1 MEWTCA
7 TGLLDLPADVLE
19 MIMLA
24 AAVKAMV
31 RFLRSCRRAR
41 SLIEGNAVLWK
52 RRVVADF
59 GFPGVAFEPA
69 TSLSCPRWQDVYL
82 AHYNLLNGRYELFVP
97 SPTISAPDPSYNPAD
112 DIPNAEAAV
121 KDIDPFPDDPNA
133 PSSPAS
139 AYDSD
144 NPDHV
149 IDADEVAALLRDVNT
164 PVSTLVAPGL
174 WDAHAVFRVPGKLT
188 ELLDGLASL
197 RAFPKDLIE
206 GRVTRGSGPVDRAMG
221 GGDRP
226 GRLSALG
233 YNDTFDLFLGR
244 TGNSYWVAE
253 VERGGGLGVEVW
265 RSALKD
271 NLEPLDF
278 RGDVIVLEGVCTE
291 PLGPIPPL
299 LRVGWGLGGHVREYD
314 LDVTVDAAEAA
325 EIPTGSSI
333 FSTTVWMARVDGDLM
348 AILATVS
355 YSFDCT
361 HTIPNDGDCRY
372 FEWDDDGSYSKM
384 EISRGESDIVLRRER
399 RANVMLVY
407 AIDRRA
413 GSVKFLWGHD
423 VTKVL
428 HRHMTEYADFRHKPL
443 LAEDIDPDFLK
454 LRDVKLIG
462 CDDVY
467 MDVYNYDDSYI
478 QYHVVCFD
486 LTSGAVPWSTPFAE
500 PPNRIGPISRDGSA
514 VLLQMDGSVIGMS
527 FRKVEDG
534 EGWGADRYW
543 NVERVGIG
551 EYPDTSDEADEEEDG
566 SPGRKL
572 SIKSL
577 VFKDVGVWIQ
587 ERVDG
592 RLENHM
598 LYFWEPFDCKGIF
611 DF

>member
-1 MEWTCA
+1 
-7 TGLLDLPADVLE
+7 
-19 MIMLA
+19 
-24 AAVKAMV
+24 MV
-31 RFLRSCRRAR
+31 RVEAC
-41 SLIEGNAVLWK
+41 SLPFATVLMSY
-52 RRVVADF
+52 RFR
-59 GFPGVAFEPA
+59 
-69 TSLSCPRWQDVYL
+69 Q
-82 AHYNLLNGRYELFVP
+82 LLNGRYELFVP
-97 SPTISAPDPSYNPAD
+97 SPTMGAHDPSYNPAD
-112 DIPNAEAAV
+112 DILDATNAA
-121 KDIDPFPDDPNA
+121 KNDIDPFPDDPNA

-144 NPDHV
+144 NPDHA
-149 IDADEVAALLRDVNT
+149 IDADEIAVLQRDVNN
-164 PVSTLVAPGL
+164 PVLTLVAPDQ

-188 ELLDGLASL
+188 EVLEGLASL

-206 GRVTRGSGPVDRAMG
+206 GRVTRAKGRVDRAMG
-221 GGDRP
+221 GRGRP
-226 GRLSALG
+226 VRLSALG

-265 RSALKD
+265 RSAPKD

-278 RGDVIVLEGVCTE
+278 RGDVIVLERGRTE

-299 LRVGWGLGGHVREYD
+299 LRVGWGFGGHVSEYD
-314 LDVTVDAAEAA
+314 MDVTVDAAETAD
-325 EIPTGSSI
+325 IPTGSSI

-348 AILATVS
+348 VILATVS

-361 HTIPNDGDCRY
+361 HTISNGGDSRY
-372 FEWDDDGSYSKM
+372 FEWDNDGSYSMM
-384 EISRGESDIVLRRER
+384 EISRDESDIVLRRER

-413 GSVKFLWGHD
+413 ASVKFLRGHD
-423 VTKVL
+423 VTKEL
-428 HRHMTEYADFRHKPL
+428 HRHMAEWEIFRHKPL
-443 LAEDIDPDFLK
+443 FAEDMDPDLLTRK
-454 LRDVKLIG
+454 DVKVVACANVYKDVSDYVYDFTIHGRTALIC
-462 CDDVY
+462 CDGAGY
-467 MDVYNYDDSYI
+467 YSYKYGNSYDQD
-478 QYHVVCFD
+478 HVFCFD
-486 LTSGAVPWSTPFAE
+486 LTSGAVPWSIPFAE
-500 PPNRIGPISRDGSA
+500 RPHRIGPISRDGSA
-514 VLLQMDGSVIGMS
+514 VLLQKEGSMIGML

-598 LYFWEPFDCKGIF
+598 LYFWEPFDWKGIF